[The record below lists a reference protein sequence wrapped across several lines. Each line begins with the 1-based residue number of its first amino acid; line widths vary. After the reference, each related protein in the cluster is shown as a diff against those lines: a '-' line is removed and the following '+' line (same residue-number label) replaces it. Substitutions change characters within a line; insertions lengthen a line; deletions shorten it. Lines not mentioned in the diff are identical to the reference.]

1 MMIMI
6 ARTCS
11 ITRHMIKIE
20 NWLTF
25 LYLGFFCLSY
35 ISNSNVKI
43 ADDGAALGV
52 FLEVASTCILQ
63 VTPDI

>member
-11 ITRHMIKIE
+11 ITRHMIKVE
-20 NWLTF
+20 NWWI
-25 LYLGFFCLSY
+25 FCLKY

-52 FLEVASTCILQ
+52 FLEAAKAPVYYKLHLTFK
-63 VTPDI
+63 